1 MGGDKPTLGNF
12 IPITYFGEISVKGGI
27 RQTLQFN
34 GFSQDA
40 IA

>member
-12 IPITYFGEISVKGGI
+12 IPITYLGEISAKAEIRVKV
-27 RQTLQFN
+27 TFN
-34 GFSQDA
+34 SSSQDA